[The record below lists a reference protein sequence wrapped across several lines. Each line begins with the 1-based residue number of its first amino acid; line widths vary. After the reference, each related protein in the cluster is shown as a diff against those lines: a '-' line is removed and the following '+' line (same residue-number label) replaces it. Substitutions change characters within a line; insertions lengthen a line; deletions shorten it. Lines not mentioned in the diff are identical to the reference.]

1 MATIHPTAIVDPGSR
16 IAADAVIGPYSVVGA
31 DVTLGPGVELM
42 SHVVVGGHTTI
53 GRETTV
59 FPFASLG
66 QIPQDL
72 KYRSEPSRLVIGEG
86 NTIREHVTMSPGT
99 TGGGMVTEV
108 GNHCLFMVGVHV
120 AHDCRI
126 ADRVIMVNNATLGGH
141 VTVGDHAILGGLS
154 AVHQF
159 VRIGRYAMVGGM
171 SGVEQDVIPFGTVTG
186 DRASLR
192 GLNLVG
198 LDRHGFD
205 KDDINKLRRAYR
217 LLFADEGT
225 LWERMTDVED
235 EFEGCQPIELILGFM
250 RTRSSR
256 GLCQPRDGH
265 AA

>member
-1 MATIHPTAIVDPGSR
+1 MGEIHPTAIVHPDAM
-16 IAADAVIGPYSVVGA
+16 IADDAVVGPYSVVGA
-31 DVTLGPGVELM
+31 DVSLGSRVELM
-42 SHVVVGGHTTI
+42 SHVVVDGHTAI
-53 GRETTV
+53 SKGCKV

-72 KYRSEPSRLVIGEG
+72 KYKSEPSRLVIGEH

-99 TGGGMVTEV
+99 QGGGMVTEV

-126 ADRVIMVNNATLGGH
+126 ADRVIMVNNAALGGH
-141 VTVGDHAILGGLS
+141 VTVEDHAIIGGLS

-159 VRIGRYAMVGGM
+159 VRIGSYAMVGGM

-198 LDRHGFD
+198 LDRHGFE
-205 KDDINKLRRAYR
+205 KDAINKLRRP
-217 LLFADEGT
+217 
-225 LWERMTDVED
+225 TDSCSPTKVH
-235 EFEGCQPIELILGFM
+235 CPN
-250 RTRSSR
+250 
-256 GLCQPRDGH
+256 
-265 AA
+265 A

>member
-1 MATIHPTAIVDPGSR
+1 MAEIHPTAIVHPDAR
-16 IAADAVIGPYSVVGA
+16 IADDAVVGPYSVVGA
-31 DVTLGPGVELM
+31 DVSLGSKVELM
-42 SHVVVGGHTTI
+42 SHVVVDGHTAI
-53 GRETTV
+53 GEGCKV
-59 FPFASLG
+59 FPFTSLG

-72 KYRSEPSRLVIGEG
+72 KYRSEPSRLVIGEH
-86 NTIREHVTMSPGT
+86 NTIREHVTMNPGT
-99 TGGGMVTEV
+99 EGGGMVTEV

-126 ADRVIMVNNATLGGH
+126 ADRVIMVNNAALGGH
-141 VTVGDHAILGGLS
+141 VTVDDHAIIGGLS

-198 LDRHGFD
+198 LDRNGFD
-205 KDDINKLRRAYR
+205 KDAINKLRRAYR

-225 LWERMTDVED
+225 LSERMTDVED
-235 EFEGCQPIELILGFM
+235 EFEGCEPIDLVLRFM
-250 RTRSSR
+250 RTRSAR

-265 AA
+265 AP